1 MHVNFRLWLS
11 NWYNLLDVAIIT
23 LLVAASCLRYL
34 LIFEGGVFE
43 ERGQGGPVDA
53 IDFFA
58 RGNRWVRPTAVD
70 FDYGQYA
77 TLMCSWS
84 WETEVLRSLLA
95 MVLVIM
101 FVRLSEVLTFIEP
114 VGVLIVI
121 MMRMAYKLIFWM
133 PLVLVW
139 SIGFGFAFNILAPS
153 LRLEGSPGPLH
164 LSPDSSLDVSA
175 GGPFFTPF
183 WAVFGFYEPAML
195 ADAPGSAFLTPFFLW
210 TYLLF
215 ALVLLVNLLIA
226 MFNSMYEEVMK
237 NSDNEWKMSRVN
249 KIKTYMMHYV
259 VPVPFNLLFVPF
271 DLLWIVW
278 HAAYTCLYNNFFAPI
293 FESEDDDASVHSA
306 SSRGSPA
313 FIAPSRT
320 PTPGVAQPRPD
331 SPVALAVASASPDAS
346 PLHHPSPLRKEGA
359 AYAAANAT
367 SSSSPLH
374 R

>member
-1 MHVNFRLWLS
+1 
-11 NWYNLLDVAIIT
+11 
-23 LLVAASCLRYL
+23 
-34 LIFEGGVFE
+34 
-43 ERGQGGPVDA
+43 
-53 IDFFA
+53 
-58 RGNRWVRPTAVD
+58 
-70 FDYGQYA
+70 
-77 TLMCSWS
+77 
-84 WETEVLRSLLA
+84 
-95 MVLVIM
+95 
-101 FVRLSEVLTFIEP
+101 
-114 VGVLIVI
+114 
-121 MMRMAYKLIFWM
+121 
-133 PLVLVW
+133 
-139 SIGFGFAFNILAPS
+139 
-153 LRLEGSPGPLH
+153 
-164 LSPDSSLDVSA
+164 
-175 GGPFFTPF
+175 
-183 WAVFGFYEPAML
+183 
-195 ADAPGSAFLTPFFLW
+195 
-210 TYLLF
+210 
-215 ALVLLVNLLIA
+215 
-226 MFNSMYEEVMK
+226 MK

-278 HAAYTCLYNNFFAPI
+278 HATYTCLYNNFFAPI

-374 R
+374 RPAPLRKSGTSSTMSPLGVRARVAQAPPSPPASPPAVLARSASPKTPKSPGSGSPKRRITLKQQAGGGAHLLHSPHSRTHVYPRTRLFTRVYLRAGGDEAGGGEEKEPRGGDAAQAVGAGAVRAIVDDDEVQYVEQTQAPNI